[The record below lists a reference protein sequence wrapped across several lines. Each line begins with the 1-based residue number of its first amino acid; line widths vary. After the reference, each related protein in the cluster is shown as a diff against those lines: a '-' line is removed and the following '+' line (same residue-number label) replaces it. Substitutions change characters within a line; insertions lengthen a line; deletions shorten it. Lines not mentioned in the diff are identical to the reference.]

1 MCIRD
6 SLSDQLV
13 VDLLPGDISSKRS
26 RYRYSYHDK
35 ANIIQKYLEAL
46 NSDSQLSMSIFA
58 KEANIS
64 KSMLYKWLKDKETI
78 FRKSELETMKS
89 EDPLSFLE

>member
-1 MCIRD
+1 MED
-6 SLSDQLV
+6 
-13 VDLLPGDISSKRS
+13 GEISKKR
-26 RYRYSYHDK
+26 RYRYSYQDK

-46 NSDSQLSMSIFA
+46 NADENLSMSVFA
-58 KEANIS
+58 DEANIS